1 MLPIV
6 DYGGIAIVIPKVTA
20 VGSVIEEE
28 DKYGFEVYLTGMND
42 PLVIG
47 FDSREEAVES
57 RNELIGIIAR
67 YHYVRELGPDYDIE
81 EMVDE
86 ELPDTE
92 DTGDSEK
99 GTEKH

>member
-28 DKYGFEVYLTGMND
+28 DKFGFEVYLTGIND

-47 FDSREEAVES
+47 FDSREEAVAS
-57 RNELIGIIAR
+57 RNELIAIIAR
-67 YHYVRELGPDYDIE
+67 FHYVRELGPDYDIE
-81 EMVDE
+81 EIAE
-86 ELPDTE
+86 EEVQEAEDTE
-92 DTGDSEK
+92 ESD
-99 GTEKH
+99 KH